1 MQPNTLLD
9 AVLDEAGISH
19 AGLAA
24 HVNQAGR
31 ARGLSL
37 RYEHTAVARWLKG
50 QRPRGQVPDLICE
63 VLAGRLRR
71 PVTLDDIGLGVPGE
85 PSAPHTGTLSGFV
98 ERATALWRSDQQ
110 RRPHIL
116 GAPAV
121 TGTPAVMPV
130 WEWENPPEDVDVSRG
145 GRHRVTSGDL
155 DMLRAARSHYEQ
167 MYRKAGGVATRDR
180 IVGFLNTEAAPSSGA
195 ATPTPWAANCTGPPE
210 DWWPSPGS
218 ARTTPMPTASPSATS
233 TRRSGWRRPA
243 VTGDS
248 ARM

>member
-1 MQPNTLLD
+1 MQPNSLLD
-9 AVLDEAGISH
+9 AILDEAGISH

-63 VLAGRLRR
+63 VLAVRLHR

-85 PSAPHTGTLSGFV
+85 PGVPHATSLSGFV
-98 ERATALWRSDQQ
+98 ERATALWRSDEQQ
-110 RRPHIL
+110 RPHIL

-130 WEWENPPEDVDVSRG
+130 WEWENPPVDADVSGG
-145 GRHRVTSGDL
+145 GRHRVSPAEIET
-155 DMLRAARSHYEQ
+155 LRAARAHYEQ
-167 MYRKAGGVATRDR
+167 
-180 IVGFLNTEAAPSSGA
+180 
-195 ATPTPWAANCTGPPE
+195 
-210 DWWPSPGS
+210 
-218 ARTTPMPTASPSATS
+218 
-233 TRRSGWRRPA
+233 
-243 VTGDS
+243 
-248 ARM
+248 